1 MGTPLRLLMIEDSP
15 EDADLVL
22 HELRRGGFEVRW
34 QRVDTPEALAAA
46 LARPRWDLILSGYA
60 LAHLSGPRAL
70 EMVRAR
76 GIDLPFLVVSGSVGE
91 EAAVAMMRA
100 GAQDYVKKD
109 NLTRLVA
116 SVERELR
123 EAEVRRARRRAEQE
137 LRDSEAR
144 TRAILAAAID
154 GIVTIDERGV
164 IESFNPAAER
174 LFGYDAGEVI
184 GKSVHILMAP
194 PHSESHQ
201 NYVANYLRTGES
213 HVIGQGREVSARRKD
228 GSIFLIDLSVSEVVL
243 GPRRIFTGTVR
254 DITER
259 KRAERRLE
267 AQYSVTRVL
276 AESSTLQEATPNLLQ
291 AVCEA
296 SGWQLSELWLVDSGA
311 GVLRW
316 GGMWHAASIKP
327 DELAAVSRQTTL
339 RPGEGLPGRVWK
351 SGQAVWVTDA
361 PLSSLVL
368 RGAAAASAGLRG
380 ASAFPIVTGATT
392 VGVMVFFSRETRQ
405 PDPELLQ
412 LLEAVGTQIG
422 GFVAR
427 QRAEASRRESE
438 RRFAQFMEH
447 LPGVAFIKD
456 AAGRYVF
463 VNRAFERLFGRPT
476 ADYIG
481 KVDEQLWPAE
491 TAAQLRANDEQVLR
505 TGEVLQTVEIIPQSG
520 GLHHWLA
527 TKFLILG
534 GTGTAKVVA
543 GIAIDITGRVRAE
556 AELRALR
563 ERARQRER
571 LADIGAITA
580 QIVHDVGNP
589 LAGISM
595 QAQLI
600 LHRAKRDATQPLSI
614 AQQPA
619 ERILT
624 EVSRLEVLIREFMEF
639 SREQRLDLRRLPVP
653 QFLREVAEIW
663 HPVAAARRI
672 NLTLEV
678 AEDLPPVDADEDK
691 LRRVFENLVK
701 NAIEAIDQ
709 GPGRIHISA
718 SVTAPDRLRISV
730 QDTGPGIADSV
741 QVFRLFETTKPYG
754 SGLGL
759 AIIKQIVLA
768 HGGDIGFQRVEPH
781 GTVFHVELLRHRQ
794 ILDELRTS

>member
-1 MGTPLRLLMIEDSP
+1 MIEDSP

-22 HELRRGGFEVRW
+22 DELRRGGFEVRW
-34 QRVDTPEALAAA
+34 QRVDMPESLAAA
-46 LARPRWDLILSGYA
+46 LAGPPWDLILSGYA
-60 LAHLSGPRAL
+60 LLHLSGPRAL
-70 EMVRAR
+70 EMVQER
-76 GIDLPFLVVSGSVGE
+76 GIDVPFLVVSGSVGE

-100 GAQDYVKKD
+100 GAHDYFKKG

-123 EAEVRRARRRAEQE
+123 DAEVRRARRRAEEE

-144 TRAILAAAID
+144 TRAILDAALD
-154 GIVTIDERGV
+154 GIVSIDERGI

-174 LFGYDAGEVI
+174 LFGYRAGEVI
-184 GKSVHILMAP
+184 GKSVRILMAP
-194 PHSESHQ
+194 PDSESHE
-201 NYVANYLRTGES
+201 NYVTNYLRTGER
-213 HVIGQGREVSARRKD
+213 HVIGQSREVHARRKD
-228 GSIFLIDLSVSEVVL
+228 GSMFLIDLSVSEVIL

-259 KRAERRLE
+259 KRAERRL
-267 AQYSVTRVL
+267 ATQYAVTRVL
-276 AESSTLQEATPNLLQ
+276 AESATLQEAMPNLLQ

-296 SGWQLSELWLVDSGA
+296 SGWQLSELWLVDSDA
-311 GVLRW
+311 GLLRW

-327 DELAAVSRQTTL
+327 DELAAVSKQTTL
-339 RPGEGLPGRVWK
+339 RPGESLPGRVWE
-351 SGQAVWVTDA
+351 SGQAAWVTDA
-361 PLSSLVL
+361 SSSSLVL

-380 ASAFPIVTGATT
+380 VSAFPISTGGTT
-392 VGVMVFFSRETRQ
+392 VGVMVFFSRDTRQ
-405 PDPELLQ
+405 PDPELLH

-438 RRFAQFMEH
+438 RRFGQFMEH

-463 VNRAFERLFGRPT
+463 VNQAFERLFGRAT

-481 KVDEQLWPAE
+481 KTDEQVWPAE

-505 TGEVLQTVEIIPQSG
+505 TGDVLQTVEIIPQSG
-520 GLHHWLA
+520 GSHYWLA
-527 TKFLILG
+527 TKFPIKG
-534 GTGTAKVVA
+534 SAGTATVVA
-543 GIAIDITGRVRAE
+543 GIAIDITGRMRAE
-556 AELRALR
+556 AEIRALR
-563 ERARQRER
+563 ERALQRER

-600 LHRAKRDATQPLSI
+600 LHRARRDATQPLSI
-614 AQQPA
+614 ALQPA
-619 ERILT
+619 ERILA

-639 SREQRLDLRRLPVP
+639 SREQRLDLRSLPLP

-672 NLTLEV
+672 KLTLDV

-691 LRRVFENLVK
+691 LRRLFENLVK

-718 SVTAPDRLRISV
+718 SAPAPDRLRISV

-741 QVFRLFETTKPYG
+741 QVFRLFETTKPHG

-759 AIIKQIVLA
+759 AIVKQIVLA
-768 HGGDIGFQRVEPH
+768 HGGEIGFQRVEPH
-781 GTVFHVELLRHRQ
+781 GTVFHVELLRHRR
-794 ILDELRTS
+794 ILDELR